1 MFEVEFVQITCENYL
16 ESPVHEMVYESINSQ
31 GNL

>member
-16 ESPVHEMVYESINSQ
+16 EAPVHEMVYESIKQ
-31 GNL
+31 PR